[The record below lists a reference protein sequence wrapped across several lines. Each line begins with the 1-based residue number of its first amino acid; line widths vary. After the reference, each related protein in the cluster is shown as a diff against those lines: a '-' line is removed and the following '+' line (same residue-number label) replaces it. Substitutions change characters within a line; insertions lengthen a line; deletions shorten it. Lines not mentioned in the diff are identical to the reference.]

1 MGVGKTTLAKLVYN
15 DERVVDHFSTKMWV
29 CVLNEFDVEKL
40 ITKIV
45 EEMKGDENYS
55 NFSMEQL
62 QSHLRNE
69 LYGQKFLL
77 VLDDVWNKDC
87 EKWVK
92 LEDFLMDG
100 ANGGKILVTTSKKSI
115 A

>member
-1 MGVGKTTLAKLVYN
+1 MYN

-29 CVLNEFDVEKL
+29 CVLDEFDVEKL

-62 QSHLRNE
+62 
-69 LYGQKFLL
+69 
-77 VLDDVWNKDC
+77 
-87 EKWVK
+87 
-92 LEDFLMDG
+92 
-100 ANGGKILVTTSKKSI
+100 
-115 A
+115 